1 MSAKS
6 RMGEPS
12 SPGGAVHAEPRTHR
26 ARPQPQTRTIRVGR
40 VAIGDGGFVVLAG
53 PCSIESRPQ
62 FEAIASF
69 VHERGAAMLR
79 GGIFKLRTK
88 PSSFQ
93 GLGEE
98 GYEIVRA
105 VREITGMPMVAE
117 ITDPRQIDALS
128 ELVDVFQIGT
138 RNMYNYALLKELGRL
153 RKPVLLKRGFSA
165 TLDEWLHAAEY
176 VLIGGNED
184 VILCER
190 GIRTFEPRMRN
201 TLDLAAVA
209 WVKRH
214 SPLPVIVDPSHG
226 TGRPELI
233 EPMTL
238 AAAAAGA
245 DGVLIEVHPEPETA
259 LSDGHQAVDFERFG
273 EIMERLRPL
282 LEALG
287 RSLTAPG

>member
-6 RMGEPS
+6 RMGES
-12 SPGGAVHAEPRTHR
+12 SSSGGAVQAGPLGHR
-26 ARPQPQTRTIRVGR
+26 SRPQPETRTVQVGR

-53 PCSIESRPQ
+53 PCSVESRPQ
-62 FEAIASF
+62 FETIASF
-69 VHERGAAMLR
+69 VHEQGAAMLR

-98 GYEIVRA
+98 AYEIVRA

-117 ITDPRQIDALS
+117 ITDPRQIEALS

-165 TLDEWLHAAEY
+165 LLDEWLNAAEY
-176 VLIGGNED
+176 VLMGGNED

-214 SPLPVIVDPSHG
+214 SHLPVIVDPSHG

-245 DGVLIEVHPEPETA
+245 DGVLIEVHPEPDAA
-259 LSDGHQAVDFERFG
+259 LSDGHQAVDFESFRA
-273 EIMERLRPL
+273 IMERLRPL
-282 LEALG
+282 LAALG
-287 RSLTAPG
+287 RSLTAPA